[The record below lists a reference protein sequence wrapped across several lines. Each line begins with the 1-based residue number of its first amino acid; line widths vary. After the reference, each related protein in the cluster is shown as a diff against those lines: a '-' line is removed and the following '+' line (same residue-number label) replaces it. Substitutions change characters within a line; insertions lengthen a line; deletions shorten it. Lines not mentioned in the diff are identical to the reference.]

1 MKSKISIC
9 FLTIVVILLALVMIE
24 KINTQRA
31 ADKAAIIAQSNEND
45 KEEKMKKKAFWHQMR
60 LRMQNTASKMT
71 PECCLYT
78 TPLQVK
84 NTLTQACIL
93 KNYPMKQKIRLQ
105 MDSTFLTKLICT
117 IFLKAIQVNVK
128 INQLGEKI
136 CTM

>member
-45 KEEKMKKKAFWHQMR
+45 KEEKNEKES
-60 LRMQNTASKMT
+60 LLTSMT

-93 KNYPMKQKIRLQ
+93 KNCQMKQKIRLQ
-105 MDSTFLTKLICT
+105 TDSTFLTKLICT

-128 INQLGEKI
+128 INQLGERI

>member
-45 KEEKMKKKAFWHQMR
+45 KEEKNEKESLLTSNEAKNAKYCIKNDSGMLSVYNA
-60 LRMQNTASKMT
+60 TASEKYFDT
-71 PECCLYT
+71 GVYFEELPDE
-78 TPLQVK
+78 
-84 NTLTQACIL
+84 A
-93 KNYPMKQKIRLQ
+93 KIRLQ

-128 INQLGEKI
+128 INQLGERI